1 MAKKTIGLVLSGG
14 GYRGVAHLGVLKAM
28 KELDIRPDYISGT
41 SAGAIVG
48 AFYSAGYGWQETLD
62 FFRQADVIS
71 FRNYN
76 FLKPGLLDSQ
86 SFVSLFE
93 QYFPDNNFSAL
104 KIPLFI
110 STTDL
115 IASKTKYF
123 YQGSLIQPLIA
134 SAAVPGVFSSV
145 EIDGSLY
152 CDGGVTN
159 NFPTDPLL
167 AFSDLIIGVY
177 LNPIPNS
184 TPDDLDST
192 RAILERAYVI
202 MRDNASRPKFKD
214 CSVLIAPEMLNKF
227 NVLDSDHIDEIFEMG
242 YREGLRSLLV
252 FRQAVA

>member
-1 MAKKTIGLVLSGG
+1 MANKTIGLVLSGG
-14 GYRGVAHLGVLKAM
+14 GYRGVAHLGVLRAM
-28 KELDIRPDYISGT
+28 DELGIRPDYISGA

-48 AFYSAGYGWQETLD
+48 AFYSAGYGWKETLD
-62 FFRQADVIS
+62 FFREADVIS

-86 SFVSLFE
+86 SFVELFRE
-93 QYFPDNNFSAL
+93 YFPEDNFSAL

-123 YQGSLIQPLIA
+123 YRGPLIQPLIA
-134 SAAVPGVFSSV
+134 SAAIPGVFSSV

-167 AFSDLIIGVY
+167 AFADQIIGVY
-177 LNPIPNS
+177 LNPIPAS
-184 TPDDLDST
+184 SPDELDST

-214 CSVLIAPEMLNKF
+214 CSVLIAPDVLNQF
-227 NVLDSDHIDEIFEMG
+227 NALDNEHIDEIFEMG
-242 YREGLRSLLV
+242 YREGLRHLRTL
-252 FRQAVA
+252 RE